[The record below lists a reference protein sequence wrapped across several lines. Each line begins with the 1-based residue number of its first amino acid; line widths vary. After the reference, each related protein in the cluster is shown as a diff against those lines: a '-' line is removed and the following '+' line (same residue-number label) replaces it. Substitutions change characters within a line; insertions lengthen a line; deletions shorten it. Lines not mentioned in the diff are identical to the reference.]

1 MRTSAFAAILTL
13 LLTTT
18 TPAAAPTDAQ
28 TIDALIHAVEV
39 LPGARFIR
47 NGSAYDGK
55 AAAEH
60 LRYKR
65 DHSGGHCASAV
76 DFIAHCASGSSLS
89 GQPYRIRFADGH
101 EVDAADYFRGELARL
116 QGGKATAAGKR

>member
-1 MRTSAFAAILTL
+1 MKTLQSGLLMALSATAI
-13 LLTTT
+13 
-18 TPAAAPTDAQ
+18 AQAAPMSDTQ
-28 TIDALIHAVEV
+28 KVEALIHAVEV
-39 LPGARFIR
+39 LPGAQFIR

-55 AAAEH
+55 AAAAH

-65 DHSGGHCASAV
+65 DHSGGHCASAT

-101 EVDAADYFRGELARL
+101 EVDAAVYFRSELDHIDT
-116 QGGKATAAGKR
+116 GKAPPARTR